1 MKKTIFLLLNT
12 LSCAF
17 CLSNKITQ
25 QPFMFKKSSFNGISS
40 TSNIEN
46 YDNNFNNRSVNYE
59 QDAIGDRNRGRISIG
74 KLRIV
79 YE

>member
-1 MKKTIFLLLNT
+1 
-12 LSCAF
+12 
-17 CLSNKITQ
+17 
-25 QPFMFKKSSFNGISS
+25 MFKKSSFNGISS

-46 YDNNFNNRSVNYE
+46 YDNNFNNRSVNYD